1 MGVVEKSK
9 AIDGRTIAAG
19 DVLIGLASSGPHSNG
34 FSLIRSIVD
43 SSSVDL
49 MRPVEG
55 VTGKATLGEALLA
68 PTRIYVK
75 PILALLAQ
83 TEIKGMAHITGGGLS
98 ENTHRM
104 FDPKLAA
111 RIDSTRWPRPP
122 IFDWLQRTGNVTD
135 AEMHRVFNCG
145 IGLVLVVDRD
155 AAQAAIDRLAT
166 LGEAAYVIGTVEQ
179 RKSGSPGTV
188 VI

>member
-1 MGVVEKSK
+1 
-9 AIDGRTIAAG
+9 
-19 DVLIGLASSGPHSNG
+19 
-34 FSLIRSIVD
+34 
-43 SSSVDL
+43 
-49 MRPVEG
+49 
-55 VTGKATLGEALLA
+55 LLA

-75 PILALLAQ
+75 PILTLLAQ

-104 FDPKLAA
+104 FGSGLAA
-111 RIDSTRWPRPP
+111 RIDSTRWPRPA
-122 IFDWLQRTGNVTD
+122 IFDWLQRTGNVTN

-155 AAQAAIDRLAT
+155 AAQATIDGLAT
-166 LGEAAYVIGTVEQ
+166 SGEAAYVIGTVEQ

>member
-1 MGVVEKSK
+1 
-9 AIDGRTIAAG
+9 
-19 DVLIGLASSGPHSNG
+19 
-34 FSLIRSIVD
+34 
-43 SSSVDL
+43 
-49 MRPVEG
+49 
-55 VTGKATLGEALLA
+55 
-68 PTRIYVK
+68 
-75 PILALLAQ
+75 
-83 TEIKGMAHITGGGLS
+83 MAHITGGGLS

-122 IFDWLQRTGNVTD
+122 IFDWLQRTGNVTN

-155 AAQAAIDRLAT
+155 AAQATIDRLAT

-188 VI
+188 VS